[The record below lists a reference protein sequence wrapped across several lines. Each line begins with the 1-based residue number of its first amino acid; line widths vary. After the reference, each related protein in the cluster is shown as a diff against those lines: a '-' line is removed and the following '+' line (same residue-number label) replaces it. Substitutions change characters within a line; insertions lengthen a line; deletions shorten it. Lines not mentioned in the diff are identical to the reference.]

1 MVIWLTDHPRSRAFT
16 VWRAMFPVAAIQ
28 VAWWSYILI
37 SRHDFPETCDVV
49 RAAVV
54 GATEH
59 VPVAVPVVV
68 AVASVLR
75 FARRFWGAAVP
86 VLNQVCNV
94 NVINFFKFSIQNNL
108 SIIFFILV
116 NSNFRQYRY
125 CPTEVIPSD
134 ITISALCVG
143 RVKMMELPDF

>member
-1 MVIWLTDHPRSRAFT
+1 
-16 VWRAMFPVAAIQ
+16 MFPVAAIQ
-28 VAWWSYILI
+28 VA
-37 SRHDFPETCDVV
+37 CDVV

-86 VLNQVCNV
+86 VP
-94 NVINFFKFSIQNNL
+94 
-108 SIIFFILV
+108 IFRMTRLFI
-116 NSNFRQYRY
+116 
-125 CPTEVIPSD
+125 
-134 ITISALCVG
+134 G
-143 RVKMMELPDF
+143 